1 MGLKLVGLS
10 MMIMTAMIM
19 TALGGGL
26 SGGKALALR
35 VLGNKNKVLLSC
47 YT

>member
-10 MMIMTAMIM
+10 MMIMTA
-19 TALGGGL
+19 LGGGL
-26 SGGKALALR
+26 SGDKALASLALR
-35 VLGNKNKVLLSC
+35 GLGNKNEVLLSC